1 MSVKYVSIL
10 LSKYTNL
17 EPPRGGA
24 SSGTYGAGALSEDSV
39 PLLGFADLA
48 TEGLLL
54 FSQLGELQSQ
64 TITVRSHA

>member
-1 MSVKYVSIL
+1 MSVKYVSIQA
-10 LSKYTNL
+10 SKYTNL
-17 EPPRGGA
+17 EPPKGGGA
-24 SSGTYGAGALSEDSV
+24 RSGTYGAGALSEDSV

-64 TITVRSHA
+64 TITVG